1 MEINND
7 LRSKISAMLADTS
20 EESHLRIDLI
30 LEPEES
36 QGLSSLLLP
45 HIDEIW
51 QDQKEGIILLKM
63 TGYEEPVELEIF
75 YDCLEQIYD
84 YLYPF
89 TPIDY
94 SSMTDE
100 EAREMFEDLQADNA
114 IEEYK
119 SGLRD

>member
-1 MEINND
+1 METNTD

-20 EESHLRIDLI
+20 EESHLRIDLT

-45 HIDEIW
+45 HVDEIW